1 MLDIQIRD
9 LATDLILT
17 SKSCEEKNLGVYILV
32 ARQLQKNMSDWA
44 DYTYI
49 LIKDSNLELRNA
61 NKPF

>member
-9 LATDLILT
+9 LSTDLILT
-17 SKSCEEKNLGVYILV
+17 SKSCEEKNLCAYLLV
-32 ARQLQKNMSDWA
+32 ARQLQQNMSDWA

-49 LIKDSNLELRNA
+49 VIIDSNLELRNA